1 MNERQVPMPNIKISP
16 AVWKNFLDDF
26 SRRHAG
32 WWVEIETH
40 DVETNE
46 TVTSHMAR
54 MRSVELDLEDRT
66 NPRINVTV
74 FYDNKEIKH
83 ILFRPSQ
90 VTLHLSAQH
99 EEDCVRVRSINTKT
113 AIRLL
118 GEHVRP
124 LQELQDRKS
133 VR

>member
-1 MNERQVPMPNIKISP
+1 MSGIKLSP
-16 AVWKNFLDDF
+16 DVWKHFLEDF

-40 DVETNE
+40 DVETKE
-46 TVTSHMAR
+46 TVTSHMTR
-54 MRSVELDLEDRT
+54 LRSIELDLEDEK

-74 FYDNKEIKH
+74 FYNSKEIKH

-90 VTLHLSAQH
+90 VTLHLSEQD
-99 EEDCVRVRSINTKT
+99 EEDCLRVRSIHTKT

-124 LQELQDRKS
+124 MQDLQRRKS
-133 VR
+133 VVR